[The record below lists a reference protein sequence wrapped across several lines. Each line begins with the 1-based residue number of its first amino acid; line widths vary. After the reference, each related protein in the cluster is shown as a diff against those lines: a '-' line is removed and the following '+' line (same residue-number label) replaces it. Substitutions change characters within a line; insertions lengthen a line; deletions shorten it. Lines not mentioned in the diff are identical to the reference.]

1 MPVLGITGGV
11 ATGKSSLTRCLR
23 KSLSANVFDADVIAR
38 ELLESDADV
47 KQAVLEVFGS
57 EVIDPGAVGEVVHRG
72 RLREL
77 VFRNPEKRRK
87 LEGILHPPIRIRW
100 VNMAESFRNNPD
112 WLLVDIPL
120 LFETSA
126 ESEFDIVAVVACSE
140 VTQRSRIV
148 SERRLSVEMADQII
162 AAQQSLASKMARAGH
177 VIWSDSPLAQLE
189 QQAQI
194 FAGYLRERYG

>member
-1 MPVLGITGGV
+1 LGITGGV

-23 KSLSANVFDADVIAR
+23 QWLSARVFDADAIAR
-38 ELLESDADV
+38 ELLESDTNV
-47 KQAVLEVFGS
+47 KQTVLEVFGS
-57 EVIDPGAVGEVVHRG
+57 EVIDSGGGGDVVDRG
-72 RLREL
+72 RLREV
-77 VFRNPEKRRK
+77 VFRDSEKRRK
-87 LEGILHPPIRIRW
+87 LEAILHPLIRIRW
-100 VNMAESFRNNPD
+100 MEMAKIFRNNPD

-148 SERRLSVEMADQII
+148 SERRLSVEMADRII

-177 VIWSDSPLAQLE
+177 VIWNDSPPAQLE